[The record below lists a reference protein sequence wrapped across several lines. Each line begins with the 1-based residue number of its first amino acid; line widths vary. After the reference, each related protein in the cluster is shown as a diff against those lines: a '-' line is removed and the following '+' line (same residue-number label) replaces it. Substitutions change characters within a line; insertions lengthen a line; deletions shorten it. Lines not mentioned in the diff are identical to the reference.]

1 MLVAKTGR
9 VAATILTDHMSL
21 LHTFTRET
29 NVWFPPQHR
38 HLSAI
43 SEFNCLFRH
52 LPGRK
57 NPAADVLSRVE
68 RCNSTGIQLQPPC
81 QETATGPETTAART
95 LLTALQWKDIPHGVS
110 GSTIL
115 WDGSTWRPRPWPSRL
130 RPRPQPVTSYM
141 TSNKTTANLE
151 VRVSRHLATWIT
163 GFGIALPDRNL
174 KFTDTA
180 SDPFI
185 SLRDERFPHIQVY
198 IVSLLPL
205 SAGLCYLFTI
215 IDSSTRW
222 PKAVPMPDATSAFCS
237 AALLSGWIAISVISE
252 YITFND
258 GTAFTSQLWTSL
270 GKLLGTTVYHTTAYN
285 SETNGMVERFHGTLN
300 ASLMSRC
307 NNSS

>member
-9 VAATILTDHMSL
+9 GAATILTDHMSL

-68 RCNSTGIQLQPPC
+68 RCISTGIQLQPPC

-95 LLTALQWKDIPHGVS
+95 SLTGIQWKNIPQGVS

-115 WDGSTWRPRPWPSRL
+115 WDVSTWRPRPWPSRL
-130 RPRPQPVTSYM
+130 RPRPQPVTPFT
-141 TSNKTTANLE
+141 TSNKTTANSE
-151 VRVSRHLATWIT
+151 VRVSRHLATRRT
-163 GFGIALPDRNL
+163 GFGTALPVRNI
-174 KFTDTA
+174 KFTDTVPD
-180 SDPFI
+180 SFI
-185 SLRDERFPHIQVY
+185 NLRDERFPHIQVD
-198 IVSLLPL
+198 VVNLLPL
-205 SAGLCYLFTI
+205 SAGLCYLVTI

-222 PKAVPMPDATSAFCS
+222 PEAVPMPTPLQPFAQRPCSPDGSPYSSFLSTSPS
-237 AALLSGWIAISVISE
+237 TAAQPSRRSYGHPWKAVGHHSPPH
-252 YITFND
+252 Y
-258 GTAFTSQLWTSL
+258 SL
-270 GKLLGTTVYHTTAYN
+270 Q
-285 SETNGMVERFHGTLN
+285 HGN
-300 ASLMSRC
+300 
-307 NNSS
+307 